1 MRVDLLSLS
10 RRRRSALSLAQFGY
24 TAPVCISPS
33 KDYSMR
39 RRQIVI
45 IARFTMLEAAR
56 TRLFWLFGAA
66 LVLVFGA
73 TFFIQQLAIIES
85 TRLQIEFSAAAT
97 RLAAVFVL
105 CLHVLSSIVREF
117 NDKGLELTLSFD
129 LRRSDYVL
137 GRLLGFGAVALPIAL
152 MATLP
157 QLLLAPLPATLQ
169 WGLSLALELMIM
181 AALSVFC
188 IVTFTQLIPA
198 AAFVSAFY
206 LLARALSAIRLI
218 SATPIIDDNALS
230 HQIMSWL
237 VEALALVVPALDR
250 YAAGA
255 WLADGAAGWPV
266 VGANAAQAALYV
278 ALLGAAAMFDFHRR
292 NL

>member
-1 MRVDLLSLS
+1 
-10 RRRRSALSLAQFGY
+10 
-24 TAPVCISPS
+24 
-33 KDYSMR
+33 MR

-56 TRLFWLFGAA
+56 TRLFWLFGGA
-66 LVLVFGA
+66 LALIFGL

-85 TRLQIEFSAAAT
+85 TRLQIEFSAAAS
-97 RLAAVFVL
+97 RLAAAFVL

-137 GRLLGFGAVALPIAL
+137 GRLLGFGAIALPLAL
-152 MATLP
+152 MAMLP
-157 QLLLAPLPATLQ
+157 QLLLAPPAAALQ
-169 WGLSLALELMIM
+169 WGLSLTLELVIM
-181 AALSVFC
+181 VALSVFC

-198 AAFVSAFY
+198 AAFVAAFY

-218 SATPIIDDNALS
+218 SDTPIVGADTLS
-230 HQIMSWL
+230 HQVMSHL
-237 VEALALVVPALDR
+237 IEALALVMPALDR
-250 YAAGA
+250 FATAA
-255 WLADGAAGWPV
+255 WLADGAAGWAA
-266 VGANAAQAALYV
+266 VGANAAQAVLYV
-278 ALLGAAAMFDFHRR
+278 TLLGAAAMFDFHRR